1 MNINDAPIIKRFEIK
16 NLHGYKDVLI
26 DFEKSVKIV
35 IAENGAG
42 KTTILSALDA
52 FLRTDFVSLK
62 TINFEK
68 ISCFIEGL
76 DEPLVVEKK
85 NINNQPVIN
94 ESIVEFIRN
103 LGVDESIFTNFIL
116 NEFKYLN
123 EETFRGAPLITAAYH
138 ETHYGWSELWEKC
151 IEAYNFYAESVS
163 EDVLKVA
170 KILREKLQGVE
181 ILYLPTYRRIEKPQ
195 YRNRSSVN
203 RDGQGR
209 WHKRAQ
215 KNSTI
220 NYGLGDVENRLS
232 EITDDIQRRSN
243 MGYRQI
249 SANIIDDLI
258 FGSPAR
264 SDHQDLPDLETLKIF
279 FSRVG
284 NSNLKLEGNQ
294 KRIEQIYSSPDD
306 SQANTLRYFLG
317 KLASVVKQT
326 SKLEKTI
333 ETFVEKVNDYLSL
346 SSDSKTLIYDP
357 VQMKVY
363 VKNDWTE
370 DAVGFDELSS
380 GEKQVISLMYYLF
393 LFDRPKIVL
402 IDEPELSL
410 SIEWQQK
417 ILPDIAFAPLCSQ
430 LIAITHSPFVF
441 DNELDPYA
449 GPLSIKKIKLGV

>member
-1 MNINDAPIIKRFEIK
+1 M
-16 NLHGYKDVLI
+16 
-26 DFEKSVKIV
+26 
-35 IAENGAG
+35 
-42 KTTILSALDA
+42 
-52 FLRTDFVSLK
+52 
-62 TINFEK
+62 
-68 ISCFIEGL
+68 
-76 DEPLVVEKK
+76 
-85 NINNQPVIN
+85 
-94 ESIVEFIRN
+94 
-103 LGVDESIFTNFIL
+103 
-116 NEFKYLN
+116 
-123 EETFRGAPLITAAYH
+123 
-138 ETHYGWSELWEKC
+138 
-151 IEAYNFYAESVS
+151 
-163 EDVLKVA
+163 
-170 KILREKLQGVE
+170 
-181 ILYLPTYRRIEKPQ
+181 
-195 YRNRSSVN
+195 
-203 RDGQGR
+203 
-209 WHKRAQ
+209 
-215 KNSTI
+215 
-220 NYGLGDVENRLS
+220 
-232 EITDDIQRRSN
+232 
-243 MGYRQI
+243 
-249 SANIIDDLI
+249 
-258 FGSPAR
+258 
-264 SDHQDLPDLETLKIF
+264 
-279 FSRVG
+279 
-284 NSNLKLEGNQ
+284 KLEGNQ

-306 SQANTLRYFLG
+306 TQANTLRYFLG

-449 GPLSIKKIKLGV
+449 GPLSIKKIKQGA